1 MFTDR
6 WMRAIRLAVR
16 LREYDWTAVVIELL
30 VVVVGILIAL
40 QVSNW
45 NQDRQDHARADGYYR
60 RLHAEL
66 VADQQNIDHTLL
78 FWKRVLDYGEAAIAN
93 GETGQLV
100 EGSNWKTVLAWYQA
114 SQLMPFELQ
123 DTTYTEMRDG
133 GGLVLI
139 DRPGLRKQLA
149 GYYQLS
155 GTGITANI
163 LRLDPVYRIQIRGL
177 TPWHVQQYIWSKCF
191 RQGDG
196 GNAANQ
202 ELIDCPAPINEDEAA
217 AILVT
222 YRHSGTLLQNLRSWM
237 SALRVS
243 TLVLAATRS
252 DTTKLAAEIQRARA
266 H

>member
-1 MFTDR
+1 MK
-6 WMRAIRLAVR
+6 LAVR
-16 LREYDWTAVVIELL
+16 LREYDWVAVVVELL

-45 NQDRQDHARADGYYR
+45 NQDRQDRARADGYYR
-60 RLHAEL
+60 RLHTEL
-66 VADQQNIDHTLL
+66 LADQQNINHTLQ
-78 FWKRVLDYGEAAIAN
+78 FWKKVAGYGEAAITN

-100 EGSNWKTVLAWYQA
+100 DGSNWKTVLAWYQA

-123 DTTYTEMRDG
+123 DTTYMEMRDS

-139 DRPGLRKQLA
+139 DRAGLRKKLA
-149 GYYQLS
+149 GYYQLA

-163 LRLDPVYRIQIRGL
+163 LHLDPIYRVQIRGL
-177 TPWHVQQYIWSKCF
+177 TPWHVQEYIWRKCF

-202 ELIDCPAPINEDEAA
+202 ELIDCPSPINDDEAA
-217 AILVT
+217 AILAT
-222 YRHSGTLLQNLRSWM
+222 YKHSPTLLQNLRSWM

-243 TLVLAATRS
+243 AMVLGATRS
-252 DTTKLAAEIQRARA
+252 DTINLAAEIQAARRR
-266 H
+266 

>member
-1 MFTDR
+1 MK
-6 WMRAIRLAVR
+6 LALR

-66 VADQQNIDHTLL
+66 MADQQNIAHTLQ
-78 FWKRVLDYGEAAIAN
+78 FWNKVSNYGEAAIAN

-139 DRPGLRKQLA
+139 DRSGLRKELA
-149 GYYQLS
+149 GYYQLA

-163 LRLDPVYRIQIRGL
+163 LHLDPVFRVQIRGL

-191 RQGDG
+191 RQGNG

-202 ELIDCPAPINEDEAA
+202 ELIDCPPPINEDEAA

-222 YRHSGTLLQNLRSWM
+222 YRRSPTLLQNLRSWM

-243 TLVLAATRS
+243 MIVLTTTRS
-252 DTTKLAAEIQRARA
+252 ETASLAAEVQMARA
-266 H
+266 Q